1 MRSYLIGML
10 HVFHL
15 FLGVSSGSFHAPKSL
30 AAGGAERGLAYF
42 RAAGVGLYRKDRQVI
57 TLAAYAH

>member
-1 MRSYLIGML
+1 ML